1 MSTLTEFLFA
11 RIGEVE
17 AEVAAFDEE
26 WGTTTVAGP
35 VPIGLAYIT
44 DTEYMQLLVEPAHVL
59 AQCEATRRIVRLAEE
74 ASQSSQPWVAEAIEK
89 EFAAVYAA
97 HPDYDEDWRP

>member
-1 MSTLTEFLFA
+1 MPTLTEFLLA

-59 AQCEATRRIVRLAEE
+59 AECEAKRQIIERHLYLQGTLALL
-74 ASQSSQPWVAEAIEK
+74 ALP
-89 EFAAVYAA
+89 YAD
-97 HPDYDEDWRP
+97 HPDYREDWRP

>member
-1 MSTLTEFLFA
+1 MPTLTEFLLA

-59 AQCEATRRIVRLAEE
+59 AECEAKRAAPLQRVRRADPARRTPLLLGRRDR
-74 ASQSSQPWVAEAIEK
+74 
-89 EFAAVYAA
+89 AA
-97 HPDYDEDWRP
+97 